1 MRTFTRQILV
11 ELTAVFLAA
20 LVAFTAVVL
29 LFVVVREMVRLG
41 LPPTAVLHLVPY
53 ILPDSLK
60 ISVPV
65 TLLLA
70 TTTVY
75 SRMSGSNEVVAIKAL
90 GISPMAILWPSFF
103 VACLLSWL
111 TVWLNDV
118 AVPWGRC
125 GAQRVIVDAVEE
137 IAYGMLRTERYYSSS
152 SPQFSINVKRVDDR
166 KLIQPTV
173 TVGALGRLPSLT
185 IDAQE
190 AELRA
195 DREENVLKIWLRN
208 ANVEFGGGGVL
219 FFPQFEYEIPLLSP
233 SREESSASPSA
244 IPMGRLARETARHQQ
259 AIQHR
264 HEDLAAA
271 AGFQMMSGDFDDLLE
286 PSWQARM
293 AELAGMHT
301 YLCRLKT
308 EPHRR
313 WSAGFSCLCFVW
325 VGAPMAIWLR
335 KRDFLQNFFVCFLVI
350 LIAYYPALMG
360 TIILAKDGVV
370 PPVSVWAANLILLP
384 WGYWALRRVLRY

>member
-1 MRTFTRQILV
+1 MRTFTRQVLV
-11 ELTAVFLAA
+11 ELIAVFLAA
-20 LVAFTAVVL
+20 LVAFTAIVL

-60 ISVPV
+60 ISLPV

-90 GISPMAILWPSFF
+90 GISPMAILWPSF
-103 VACLLSWL
+103 VVGCLLSLL

-118 AVPWGRC
+118 AVPWGRS

-152 SPQFSINVKRVDDR
+152 SPQFSINVKRVDGR

-173 TVGALGRLPSLT
+173 TIGPLGRLPGLT

-190 AELRA
+190 AELRV

-219 FFPQFEYEIPLLSP
+219 SFPQFEYEIPLLAA
-233 SREESSASPSA
+233 SREESLASPSA
-244 IPMGRLARETARHQQ
+244 IPMARLAREAVRHEQS
-259 AIQHR
+259 IQR
-264 HEDLAAA
+264 RQEDLAAA
-271 AGFQMMSGDFDDLLE
+271 AGYQMMSGGFEDLLE

-308 EPHRR
+308 EPYRR

-325 VGAPMAIWLR
+325 VGAPMAVWLR
-335 KRDFLQNFFVCFLVI
+335 NRDFLQNFFVCFGVI
-350 LIAYYPALMG
+350 LIVYYPAMIG
-360 TIILAKDGVV
+360 TIVLAKDGAV
-370 PPVSVWAANLILLP
+370 PPVTVWAANLMLIP
-384 WGYWALRRVLRY
+384 WGGWALRRVLRY